1 MTRYA
6 LARSTSEGLQYLAAA
21 YGNSGDGIVYTRMR
35 TDAGTYV
42 TIEKAV
48 DICRALQRNSYSDFF
63 VVPVEES

>member
-21 YGNSGDGIVYTRMR
+21 YGNTGDGIVYTPMR

-42 TIEKAV
+42 TIEKAA
-48 DICRALQRNSYSDFF
+48 DICKALQRNSYFDFF
-63 VVPVEES
+63 VVPVEEG

>member
-6 LARSTSEGLQYLAAA
+6 LARSTADGMQYLAAT
-21 YGNSGDGIVYTRMR
+21 YGDSGDGVVYTQMR

>member
-6 LARSTSEGLQYLAAA
+6 LARSTSEGLQYLAAV
-21 YGNSGDGIVYTRMR
+21 YGSLGDGIVYTQMR

-42 TIEKAV
+42 TIEKAA
-48 DICRALQRNSYSDFF
+48 DICRTLQRNSYSDFF

>member
-21 YGNSGDGIVYTRMR
+21 YGNTGDGIVYTPMR